1 MMTQQSKES
10 GTLDELFRQVEI
22 CHRIE
27 EDLNRIILE
36 RREVIRMA
44 FLALLSQE
52 HVYQIGPPGT
62 AKSLLVRTLVSRIFG
77 ATYFESLLNGE
88 VSLSSLATAKGF
100 REAQVIF
107 LDEVFRAP
115 KNTLLGLLPV
125 LNERIIY
132 SPSGKNL
139 PLLSLFAAS
148 NQNPSPAD
156 GLDAFYD
163 RFTYRSLIRP
173 IRSGDNFLKL
183 LLSGAFREETSPG
196 SLMLSDLTGCR
207 QLIETRISV
216 GPSGREGI
224 LHLRERLIGEGI
236 FISDRRWRKIVLA
249 ARTIAAYSYEESVNS
264 GHLRDLLAVLWT
276 YPTEIR
282 NIERILGEIA

>member
-1 MMTQQSKES
+1 M
-10 GTLDELFRQVEI
+10 DELFHQVEI
-22 CHRIE
+22 CQRIE
-27 EDLNRIILE
+27 EDLNRTILE
-36 RREVIRMA
+36 RQEVIRMA

-62 AKSLLVRTLVSRIFG
+62 AKSLLVRTLVGRIFG

-88 VSLSSLATAKGF
+88 VSLSSLAGARGF

-132 SPSGKNL
+132 APSGKNL

-183 LLSGAFREETSPG
+183 LLSGSSREDTPP
-196 SLMLSDLTGCR
+196 SLLKLSDLTGCR
-207 QLIETRISV
+207 HLIETRIAI
-216 GPSGREGI
+216 GPTGREGI

>member
-1 MMTQQSKES
+1 MTPFTTQGT

-22 CHRIE
+22 CQRVE
-27 EDLNRIILE
+27 EDLNRMILE
-36 RREVIRMA
+36 RRDVIRMA
-44 FLALLSQE
+44 ILALVSQE
-52 HVYQIGPPGT
+52 HAYQIGPPGT
-62 AKSLLVRTLVSRIFG
+62 AKSLLVRTLVGRIFG

-88 VSLSSLATAKGF
+88 VSLSSLAGARGF

-132 SPSGKNL
+132 APSGKNL

-183 LLSGAFREETSPG
+183 VLSGAGGEDTPPYA
-196 SLMLSDLTGCR
+196 LKLSDLTGCR
-207 QLIETRISV
+207 HLIETRIGI

-249 ARTIAAYSYEESVNS
+249 ARTIAAYSFEESVNS
-264 GHLRDLLAVLWT
+264 RHLRDLLAVLWT